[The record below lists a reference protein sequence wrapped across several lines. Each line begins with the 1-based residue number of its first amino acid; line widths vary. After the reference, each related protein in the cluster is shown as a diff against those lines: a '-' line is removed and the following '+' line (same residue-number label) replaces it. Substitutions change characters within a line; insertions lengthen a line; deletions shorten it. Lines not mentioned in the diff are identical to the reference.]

1 MSSPL
6 AIGIDLG
13 GTNCRG
19 ALVSNAGRVQ
29 AWRSMETGAV
39 FGLNNL
45 LDRLTGF
52 CRDLME
58 AATGMGSNPVGVGCG
73 VAGIVSPK
81 GTVLSAPNLQ
91 FLNEFAL
98 QDYLTSRLE
107 LPALVVND
115 ANAIAWGEAQFG
127 GGLDFES
134 FLTIT
139 LGTGV
144 GGGLVLQRRLWQ
156 GACGGGGE
164 IGHLAV
170 EVEGRPCSCGS
181 HGCLEQYA
189 SGQGIQRNYQELG
202 GSKGAAI
209 DSIEIARLARQGD
222 NVAREAFNR
231 AGRYLGQAVAGVANL
246 LNLEGVLFA
255 GGLSSCFDLLQPALQ
270 EELVRRAFAVNSR
283 QLRLVTAR
291 LGEQAGTVG
300 AAHMLFDHLEG
311 R

>member
-1 MSSPL
+1 MSCPL

-19 ALVSNAGRVQ
+19 VLVSNAGQVH
-29 AWRSMETGAV
+29 AWRSMETCAAL
-39 FGLNNL
+39 GLNNL

-52 CRDLME
+52 CRELME
-58 AATGMGSNPVGVGCG
+58 VAGGMGSGPVGIGCG
-73 VAGIVSPK
+73 VAGVVSPSGK
-81 GTVLSAPNLQ
+81 VLTSPNLQ

-115 ANAIAWGEAQFG
+115 ANAIAWGEARFG

-144 GGGLVLQRRLWQ
+144 GGGLVLHRRLWQ
-156 GACGGGGE
+156 GACGGAGE

-170 EVEGRPCSCGS
+170 EVEGRPCGCGS

-189 SGQGIQRNYQELG
+189 SGQGIQLNYRDLG
-202 GSKGAAI
+202 GSEGALI
-209 DSIEIARLARQGD
+209 DSMEIARLARQGD
-222 NVAREAFNR
+222 NVAREAFNL

-255 GGLSSCFDLLQPALQ
+255 GGLSSCFDLLLPALQ
-270 EELVRRAFAVNSR
+270 EELDCRAFAVNSR
-283 QLRLVTAR
+283 LLRLATSR
-291 LGEQAGTVG
+291 LGEKAGTVG
-300 AAHMLFDHLEG
+300 AAHMLFDHLKG
-311 R
+311 S

>member
-1 MSSPL
+1 V

-19 ALVSNAGRVQ
+19 ALVSSAGQVQ
-29 AWRSMETGAV
+29 AWRQMETGAAY
-39 FGLNNL
+39 GLNNL
-45 LDRLTGF
+45 LDRLAEF
-52 CRDLME
+52 CRELQ
-58 AATGMGSNPVGVGCG
+58 AAAAALGSSPVGIGCG
-73 VAGIVSPK
+73 VAGIVGSQ
-81 GTVLSAPNLQ
+81 GVVLSAPNLQ

-98 QDYLTSRLE
+98 QDYLSCRLG

-144 GGGLVLQRRLWQ
+144 GGGLVLKRRLWQ
-156 GACGGGGE
+156 GSCGGGGE

-170 EVEGRPCSCGS
+170 EAEGRPCGCGS

-189 SGQGIQRNYQELG
+189 SGQGIQQNFSETG
-202 GSKGAAI
+202 DSKGMATI
-209 DSIEIARLARQGD
+209 DSIEIARLARLGD
-222 NVAREAFNR
+222 NAAREAFNR

-255 GGLSSCFDLLQPALQ
+255 GGLSSCFDLFQPALR
-270 EELVRRAFAVNSR
+270 EELVQRAFAVNSR
-283 QLRLVTAR
+283 QLQLVTAR
-291 LGEQAGTVG
+291 LGEQAGIVG
-300 AAHMLFDHLEG
+300 AARLLFDLLEDP
-311 R
+311 